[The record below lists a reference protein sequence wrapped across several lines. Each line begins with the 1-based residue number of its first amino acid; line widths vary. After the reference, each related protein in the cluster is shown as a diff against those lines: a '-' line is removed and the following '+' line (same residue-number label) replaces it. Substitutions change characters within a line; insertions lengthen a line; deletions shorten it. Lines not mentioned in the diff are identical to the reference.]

1 MSRHIQSNVL
11 KDTKAVKEATF
22 GDILVISFAKEI
34 AFTTVNDTSGL
45 EGAGVISSDAIYK
58 KVEAI
63 FSQPN
68 RINKVS
74 VFGTTQAHTGIKDK
88 LDEMWMKN
96 KNYFF
101 VLMDSFDQDKTKAV
115 IDWALAKNLM
125 PVYLT
130 ESATNADTA
139 IEFKETV
146 NAAAIPCA
154 TQNEEDYVDAIIV
167 GLMATDT
174 PGRDKWEWK
183 EPAKARV
190 SGFSLADT
198 IKLEEA
204 GINTIQEERDGVIGF
219 FPGKCANGEFID
231 IEWGAANLRYDIETD
246 FIRAEKAPYKIY
258 HPGVDLRGVA
268 QIEAIVQKEMEIY
281 ASDFREF
288 IALDENKKP
297 KALIEVRRVYTEQE
311 IASRIFEVKWTAI
324 PSGSASFGTINGLLT
339 FNEDKIKGSEA

>member
-45 EGAGVISSDAIYK
+45 EGVGITSEDAIYK
-58 KVEAI
+58 KVENI
-63 FSQPN
+63 FKQEN
-68 RINKVS
+68 RINVVS
-74 VFGTTQAHTGIKDK
+74 VFGTTEDHTGIKDK

-130 ESATNADTA
+130 ENTVDADTA
-139 IEFKETV
+139 ISFFETI
-146 NAAAIPCA
+146 NAAAIPFSTNVA
-154 TQNEEDYVDAIIV
+154 GDYLDAKMV
-167 GLMATDT
+167 GMMATDT

-183 EPAKARV
+183 EPVGAMV

-204 GINTIQEERDGVIGF
+204 GINTIQEERDGVLGL

-231 IEWGAANLRYDIETD
+231 IEWGAANLKYDIETD

-297 KALIEVRRVYTEQE
+297 KALIEVRKVYTEQE
-311 IASRIFEVKWTAI
+311 IASRTFEVKWTAI
-324 PSGSASFGTINGLLT
+324 PTGSASFGTISGLLT
-339 FNEDKIKGSEA
+339 FNENKIKGSEA